1 MPSFIGK
8 MFGFGDTPK
17 VSSQAATQ
25 AATKE
30 TEEAKRTAKT
40 GRSALYE
47 TEGGV
52 TGSELTDEQ
61 VKRRNTLLGN

>member
-17 VSSQAATQ
+17 VSSQAAT
-25 AATKE
+25 E

>member
-8 MFGFGDTPK
+8 MFGFGGDDAK
-17 VSSQAATQ
+17 VSSSAAT
-25 AATKE
+25 E

-40 GRSALYE
+40 SRSALYE

-52 TGSELTDEQ
+52 AGSELTDEQ